1 MADITSLAVGDTTV
15 GANYQKVAVTYPNSS
30 SQVANPFSTSTRQ
43 VTLYKVTGYSG
54 VATGAGDANSTYAQ
68 IIRGAQAV
76 GELFYAAV
84 PSANVVILGLATD
97 LIEVGASEDQTN
109 TRLQNANSVA
119 TLKAA
124 IEAVAGGTATVSS
137 SNVFQTS

>member
-15 GANYQKVAVTYPNSS
+15 GANYLKVAVTYPNATST
-30 SQVANPFSTSTRQ
+30 VASPFSTGTRD
-43 VTLYKVTGYSG
+43 VTFYKVTGYSA
-54 VATGAGDANSTYAQ
+54 VATGAGDANSTYSK
-68 IIRGAQAV
+68 ILRGAQSVAEV
-76 GELFYAAV
+76 FFASV

-124 IEAVAGGTATVSS
+124 IEAAAGGTATVSS
-137 SNVFQTS
+137 SGVFQTS